1 MSANAKV
8 MNGLHANPASR
19 RNPKPSMWH
28 SQDYRKGRFNQIK
41 RKPRNHPPAEMEGRL
56 LKNAV
61 ECYAKI
67 KEITYR
73 EAYERLSS

>member
-1 MSANAKV
+1 MSANARET
-8 MNGLHANPASR
+8 NGSQERHASR
-19 RNPKPSMWH
+19 SNPKQSIWYSPK
-28 SQDYRKGRFNQIK
+28 YRNFKFHQIK
-41 RKPRNHPPAEMEGRL
+41 HKPGRSAPATMDGRL